1 MLELS
6 NLLTPLAGEIGVG
19 GIGGF
24 LVGYALKK
32 AAKMVAVIIGML
44 FLGLQYLAYQNII
57 AIDYVALQSWANDL
71 VGQASGTQS
80 LLVDFIAHAPFGAAA
95 VGGFYLG
102 LQKG

>member
-1 MLELS
+1 MPELS
-6 NLLTPLAGEIGVG
+6 NILTPLAGEIGVG

-24 LVGYALKK
+24 LAGWALKK
-32 AAKMVAVIIGML
+32 AAKMVAVLIGVA
-44 FLGLQYLAYQNII
+44 FLGLQYLAYRDII
-57 AIDYVALQSWANDL
+57 SIDYGALQSWVNEL

-80 LLVDFIAHAPFGAAA
+80 LLIDFIAHAPFGAAF

>member
-6 NLLTPLAGEIGVG
+6 NILTPLAGEIGVG

-24 LVGYALKK
+24 LAGWALKK
-32 AAKMVAVIIGML
+32 AAKMVAVLIGMA
-44 FLGLQYLAYQNII
+44 FLGLQYLAYKDII
-57 AIDYVALQSWANDL
+57 SIDYGALQNWVNEL
-71 VGQASGTQS
+71 VGQASGTPS
-80 LLVDFIAHAPFGAAA
+80 ILIDFIAHAPFGAAF